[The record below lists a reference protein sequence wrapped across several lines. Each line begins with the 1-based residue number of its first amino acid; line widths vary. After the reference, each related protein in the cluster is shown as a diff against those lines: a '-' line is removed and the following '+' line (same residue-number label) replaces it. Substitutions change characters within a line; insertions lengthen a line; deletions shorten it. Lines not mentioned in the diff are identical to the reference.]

1 MNEAP
6 RPKPGPPKTSS
17 PVTQD
22 IPVQPSKPEVKKPY
36 IFKPHL
42 TSRPFND
49 PKIAAL
55 RDSIKK
61 PTPQKRAP
69 KQYKEKK

>member
-6 RPKPGPPKTSS
+6 RPKPGPPKTSTTVNKV
-17 PVTQD
+17 PEAA
-22 IPVQPSKPEVKKPY
+22 PSKPEVKKPY

-61 PTPQKRAP
+61 PVQKRTP